1 LNAENAALSQG
12 AGDGLRQ
19 EQQKAP
25 DGEALEDSEGQVG
38 GVEGVAAGLW
48 GSVGAA
54 ANGIATGAG
63 GGVSVTTD
71 VSLDVAE
78 ESSSEA
84 CQVKFDMAFSI
95 LFILLEKLSIASRV
109 LNHFSFLDYL
119 VSAVQI
125 MPFFN
130 LLPALFLRCN

>member
-1 LNAENAALSQG
+1 MNAENAALSQG
-12 AGDGLRQ
+12 AGDGPPQ
-19 EQQKAP
+19 EQQRAP

-38 GVEGVAAGLW
+38 GGEGVAAGLW

-54 ANGIATGAG
+54 SNGIATGAG

-84 CQVKFDMAFSI
+84 CQVKF
-95 LFILLEKLSIASRV
+95 
-109 LNHFSFLDYL
+109 
-119 VSAVQI
+119 
-125 MPFFN
+125 
-130 LLPALFLRCN
+130 